1 MEEDAGTG
9 RRKPTDA
16 DGSPEELNTTAH
28 AGFGRFR
35 NAGGRHD
42 PRHQPATPKRDDS
55 ISLSRAIRS
64 TKRHTLLR
72 SWPKPTDL
80 GNSKPRLAHLRRRN
94 RSVCVAVGHELSL
107 AISCQHAFHTPNQ
120 VSVCYSA

>member
-42 PRHQPATPKRDDS
+42 PRHQPAAPKRDDLDR
-55 ISLSRAIRS
+55 SLPRD
-64 TKRHTLLR
+64 TLDKATHAA
-72 SWPKPTDL
+72 PE
-80 GNSKPRLAHLRRRN
+80 LAKAN
-94 RSVCVAVGHELSL
+94 RSR
-107 AISCQHAFHTPNQ
+107 
-120 VSVCYSA
+120 